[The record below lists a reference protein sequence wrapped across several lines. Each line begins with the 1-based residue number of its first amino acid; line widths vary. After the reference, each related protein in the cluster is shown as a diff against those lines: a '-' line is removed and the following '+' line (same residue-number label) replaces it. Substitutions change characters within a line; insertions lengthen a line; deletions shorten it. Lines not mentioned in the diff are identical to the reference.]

1 MTLLIY
7 IQITLASLYFCFET
21 LEMTGLI
28 WLFFVLNL
36 CSILSILWV
45 KDFSKFSSL
54 RIYNYNNCRMV
65 FTLTLIVLELLLINE
80 PSYAETTPFEELLN
94 DVEIFIT
101 GILVGV
107 LWFPE
112 ITRKPLQKPEDLD
125 K

>member
-7 IQITLASLYFCFET
+7 TQVMLASLYFCFEN
-21 LEMTGLI
+21 LEMTNLI
-28 WLFFVLNL
+28 WVVFILNL
-36 CSILSILWV
+36 FSILSIVWV
-45 KDFSKFSSL
+45 KDFSKFSKYK
-54 RIYNYNNCRMV
+54 IYTFNSCRMV
-65 FTLTLIVLELLLINE
+65 FTLTLIALELLLINE

-112 ITRKPLQKPEDLD
+112 IKRKH
-125 K
+125 